1 MTPALW
7 FSQGEYGFHKNSRTR
22 EELRDDFIQV
32 SSKKSSHFFRRPNP
46 VIMGNNL
53 YRITQWGPE
62 VGPMSL
68 WHPFQDFSYH
78 PNCMLVSTSFC
89 LLFFFF
95 FSVWVCLLY
104 LRIQG
109 SYLTSYPTPNIPI
122 SVSCICLGKVFCL
135 QVSRESQ
142 FSLASLKD
150 ARWWARSL
158 ILSNTEGS
166 FFHRFIASLASI
178 LSLFIFFNLKK
189 FLNLKF
195 N

>member
-7 FSQGEYGFHKNSRTR
+7 FSQEEYGFHKNSGTR
-22 EELRDDFIQV
+22 EELRDDFIQKN
-32 SSKKSSHFFRRPNP
+32 SRFFRRPNP
-46 VIMGNNL
+46 LITGNNL

-78 PNCMLVSTSFC
+78 PNCAFVPTSFC
-89 LLFFFF
+89 LLLF
-95 FSVWVCLLY
+95 FSVWVCLLP
-104 LRIQG
+104 LGIQG
-109 SYLTSYPTPNIPI
+109 SYLTSYPSPNIPT

-150 ARWWARSL
+150 ARRWARSL
-158 ILSNTEGS
+158 ILSDTEGS
-166 FFHRFIASLASI
+166 SFHRFIASLASI
-178 LSLFIFFNLKK
+178 LSLFIFLNFKNLII
-189 FLNLKF
+189 FLIEV
-195 N
+195 